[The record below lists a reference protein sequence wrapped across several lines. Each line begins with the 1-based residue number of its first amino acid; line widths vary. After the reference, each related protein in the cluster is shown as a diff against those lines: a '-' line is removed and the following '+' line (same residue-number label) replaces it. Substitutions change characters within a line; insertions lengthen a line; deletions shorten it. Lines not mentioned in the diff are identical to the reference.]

1 MEARLDGKVALVT
14 GGGRGIGEGIVR
26 EFVASGAEGVMI
38 TGRKEEQLTE
48 LADEFGPTVQVCA
61 GNVSHDDDAKAMV
74 DATMD
79 AFGRLDILVNNAGTS
94 VSSGWLPEVDMGAVD
109 KTWAVN
115 LRAPLVLSQLAW
127 SAWMKEH
134 GGVIL
139 STGSVGGLMPSPILG
154 AYNISKAA
162 LHYLTRQLAMEMA
175 PGVRVNAIAAAIV
188 KTRLSRMLWESGEEA
203 AANAHPLRRLGT
215 VEDVANAATFLCSD
229 AASWLTGVILP
240 VDGGMFG
247 AGGSFASTSG

>member
-1 MEARLDGKVALVT
+1 MDVRLDGKVALVT

-26 EFVASGAEGVMI
+26 QFVASGAEGVMI
-38 TGRKEEQLTE
+38 TGRKSEELDALAAE
-48 LADEFGPTVQVCA
+48 LGPTVQTCP
-61 GNVSHDDDAKAMV
+61 GNVSDDADAQSMV
-74 DATMD
+74 DATMA

-109 KTWAVN
+109 KTWSVN

-134 GGVIL
+134 GGAIL
-139 STGSVGGLMPSPILG
+139 STGSVGGILPSPVLG

-162 LHYLTRQLAMEMA
+162 LHYLTHQLALEMA
-175 PGVRVNAIAAAIV
+175 PGVRVNAIAAAVV
-188 KTRLSRMLWESGEEA
+188 KTRLSRMLWEGGEEH
-203 AANAHPLRRLGT
+203 AANLHPLKRLGT

-240 VDGGMFG
+240 VDGGLTG
-247 AGGSFASTSG
+247 AGGSFAAAAG

>member
-26 EFVASGAEGVMI
+26 EFVASGAEGVLI
-38 TGRKEEQLTE
+38 TGRKQEQLTALAEE
-48 LADEFGPTVQVCA
+48 LGPSVQVCA
-61 GNVSHDDDAKAMV
+61 GNVSDDDDAKAMV
-74 DATMD
+74 DAAME

-127 SAWMKEH
+127 AAWMKDN

-154 AYNISKAA
+154 GYNVSKAA

-175 PGVRVNAIAAAIV
+175 PNVRVNAIAAAIV
-188 KTRLSRMLWESGEEA
+188 KTRLSQMLWESGEEA